1 MEMGSMGEAKTWL
14 LVAAIRG
21 WRLIDLGFSRRGQ
34 YIGERAMSVGARGA
48 HTMWPRGQGGA
59 APPPGVAA
67 SLAPFESP
75 SDSVYVTE
83 K

>member
-34 YIGERAMSVGARGA
+34 YIVERAMSVAPEGPTPCGRAA
-48 HTMWPRGQGGA
+48 KGGTRHHLVWL
-59 APPPGVAA
+59 PPW
-67 SLAPFESP
+67 SP
-75 SDSVYVTE
+75 SSLLRTPCT
-83 K
+83 